1 MYYPLTEKT
10 ALITGGASGIGKIMG
25 RKVLEKGGRL
35 IIWDISEQNIKQT
48 EEELSSFGQ
57 VRVWKVD
64 ISDLSQ
70 IHQAATE
77 VIQEFG
83 GVDILINNAGIIVGK
98 HFQEHTDAEIQR
110 TMQINAN
117 APMYITRQFLPGM
130 LERKSGYICNI
141 ASAAGLMSNPKMS
154 VYVASKWAITGW
166 SDSLR
171 IEMDE
176 QKTGVGVTTVMPY
189 YISTG
194 MFDGVKS
201 SIIPILT
208 PEKAANKIIRGIEKG
223 KVFVKMPIIVR
234 FVRLAQALLPV
245 RVFDWIIGKGLGIYK
260 TMAEFTGRK

>member
-1 MYYPLTEKT
+1 MNFDNKT
-10 ALITGGASGIGKIMG
+10 VLITGGASGIGKIMG
-25 RKVLEKGGRL
+25 RRALEKGSRL
-35 IIWDISEQNIKQT
+35 LIWDISDQNILQA
-48 EEELSSFGQ
+48 EEELSSLGQ

-70 IHQAATE
+70 IHQASKE

-110 TMQINAN
+110 TMEINAN

-130 LERKSGYICNI
+130 LQRKSGYICNI

-154 VYVASKWAITGW
+154 VYVASKWALTGW

-223 KVFVKMPIIVR
+223 KVFVKMPILVR

-245 RVFDWIIGKGLGIYK
+245 RFFDWVIGKGLGIYK